1 VTRRD
6 QIPQHRREEILEA
19 ANYSCELCPARGTQV
34 GGDAELHLHHRQS
47 PAAGGT
53 NDPENLVVLCAD
65 CHHHHHSSRTEPDDI
80 ETDLESIDMDLDP
93 TPADFRLVSAV
104 EALGP
109 ATTGDLAE
117 KANISDAH
125 ALRRLYALAAA
136 KVVCKTAEKEWNLAA
151 NVDDPLRGQLPD
163 NPEKAARHARDDVI
177 RRMHDH
183 GDLTHAEIAEI
194 VGLSERT
201 IPIAINRARAFDP
214 PLPPETGA
222 SDPDIADLSRRVA
235 SLERQLDSEA

>member
-1 VTRRD
+1 MTRRD
-6 QIPQHRREEILEA
+6 QIPPQRREEILEA
-19 ANYSCELCPARGTQV
+19 ANYSCELCPTRGTQV
-34 GGDAELHLHHRQS
+34 GGDTELHLHHRRS
-47 PAAGGT
+47 VAAGGG
-53 NDPENLVVLCAD
+53 NDPDNIVVMCAD
-65 CHHHHHSSRTEPDDI
+65 CHHHHHSNRTDPDDL
-80 ETDLESIDMDLDP
+80 ETDLETVDIDP
-93 TPADFRLVSAV
+93 TPADFQLVSAV

-109 ATTGDLAE
+109 ATTGDLSE
-117 KANISDAH
+117 EANISDAH

-136 KVVCKTAEKEWNLAA
+136 KVVCKTAEHEWNLAD

-177 RRMHDH
+177 RRMYDH
-183 GDLTHAEIAEI
+183 GDLTYADIAEI

-214 PLPPETGA
+214 PLPPESDA

-235 SLERQLDSEA
+235 SLERQLDGASG